1 MRRTTIFPI
10 AVLLLAATTTS
21 ANAATIIV
29 TNTNDNGPGSLRQ
42 ALADANNGDTI
53 NFAVSGTIGVTSA
66 ELLIDKSITVT
77 GPGPDTL
84 AVSRTSNTQFRVFQ
98 VAQLGRT
105 VNIEGLKISNGDAG
119 FDYGGGILNN
129 QATLTIT
136 NCSVVDNIASSGG
149 GVYNSD
155 GGSLTIVNSTVSGN
169 DAGGGQNPS
178 GGGVAGGSLTIINS
192 TISGNSAVG
201 AFPFTFGNGGGI
213 SGVGTITNSTIAD
226 NYAGLDG
233 GGISGEWTI
242 ASCTVSN
249 NGAGGGTNNFP
260 GTGGGVWG
268 GGTISNSTISGNS
281 VFGSSFKGPGLGGGI
296 YAVGTV
302 TISDSTFSDN
312 YIISFGNGGGI
323 YNRATLEIGNTILNR
338 TGLGENIFNNGG
350 TIVSAG
356 YNLSNDDGGGY
367 LTGPG
372 DLINTDP
379 LLGAL
384 QDNGGPTQTYALLP
398 GSPAIDAGDPKFTPP
413 PYYDQRDQDFWRVR
427 NGRIDVGSFEVQV
440 GSTPSPTPT
449 PTASP
454 TPTATATASATP
466 TATATP
472 TLTPRPTPVP
482 RLRPTPA
489 PRP

>member
-1 MRRTTIFPI
+1 MGRATRFAIG
-10 AVLLLAATTTS
+10 LLLYAVALPVH
-21 ANAATIIV
+21 AATITV
-29 TNTNDNGPGSLRQ
+29 TNTNDSGAGSLRQ
-42 ALADANNGDTI
+42 ALAVAHDGDTI
-53 NFAVSGTIGVTSA
+53 TFAVSGTITLTSA

-77 GPGPDTL
+77 GPGPEML
-84 AVSRTSNTQFRVFQ
+84 AVSRTSNTQFRVLQ
-98 VAQLGRT
+98 VTQLGRT
-105 VNIEGLKISNGDAG
+105 VNIESLKISNGDAG

-129 QATLTIT
+129 QATLTIS
-136 NCSVVDNIASSGG
+136 NCSVVDNIASGGG

-201 AFPFTFGNGGGI
+201 AFPFTFGGGGGI

-242 ASCTVSN
+242 GNCTVSN

-260 GTGGGVWG
+260 GAGGGVWG
-268 GGTISNSTISGNS
+268 GGTISNCTISGNS
-281 VFGSSFKGPGLGGGI
+281 VFGSSFKGPGLGGGV
-296 YAVGTV
+296 YAVGTM

-323 YNRATLEIGNTILNR
+323 YNRATLEIRNTILNR

-379 LLGAL
+379 LLGPL
-384 QDNGGPTQTYALLP
+384 QDNGGPTFTHALLP
-398 GSPAIDAGDPKFTPP
+398 GSPAIDAGDPTFSPP
-413 PYYDQRDQDFWRVR
+413 PSTDQRGCPFDRVF
-427 NGRIDVGSFEVQV
+427 NGRIDIGSFETQ
-440 GSTPSPTPT
+440 PPPRR
-449 PTASP
+449 PCP
-454 TPTATATASATP
+454 
-466 TATATP
+466 
-472 TLTPRPTPVP
+472 TPRPLLTPP
-482 RLRPTPA
+482 